1 MLDSAWCEIV
11 SDALLSPSSM
21 IRCKDEWR
29 EVGYEKPL
37 RLSGELRFA
46 VVGARSMVADV
57 VPLIGKIIF
66 FQCDD
71 KK

>member
-1 MLDSAWCEIV
+1 MT
-11 SDALLSPSSM
+11 
-21 IRCKDEWR
+21 RCKDECR

-46 VVGARSMVADV
+46 VVGAKSMVAAI
-57 VPLIGKIIF
+57 VPLTGKIIF